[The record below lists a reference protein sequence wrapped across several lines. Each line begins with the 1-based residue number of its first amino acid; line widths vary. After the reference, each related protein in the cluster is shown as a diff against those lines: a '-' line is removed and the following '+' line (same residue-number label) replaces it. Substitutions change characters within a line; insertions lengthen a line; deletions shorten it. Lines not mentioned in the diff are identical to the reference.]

1 MREVIVRAERDK
13 TNYCIFGRILGRL
26 VRKYLYNSKKSSTFA
41 LAFEMK
47 RFWYILLILVS
58 IGVQWFEPMNK
69 PTVQP
74 VQTSGCAVQ
83 QTDHHT
89 LVGIQGEPLTLANNG
104 SNITTSVPTHFSA
117 NTQRTPFGKNRTRT
131 AFLRK
136 MIHHY
141 QPVFI
146 VFRGQERLETSPF
159 CSSAGNTYYVYFLRR
174 ILC

>member
-1 MREVIVRAERDK
+1 MNECSFCAENPAND
-13 TNYCIFGRILGRL
+13 
-26 VRKYLYNSKKSSTFA
+26 KKSHKNLHMWDFFCTFA
-41 LAFEMK
+41 FAFEMK

-58 IGVQWFEPMNK
+58 IGVQWFEPMDK
-69 PTVQP
+69 PTAKP
-74 VQTSGCAVQ
+74 VHTSCCAVQ
-83 QTDHHT
+83 PTDHHM

-117 NTQRTPFGKNRTRT
+117 NTERTPFGKNRTRT

-146 VFRGQERLETSPF
+146 VSRGQERLETSPF
-159 CSSAGNTYYVYFLRR
+159 CSSAGSTYYVYFLRR

>member
-1 MREVIVRAERDK
+1 M
-13 TNYCIFGRILGRL
+13 
-26 VRKYLYNSKKSSTFA
+26 
-41 LAFEMK
+41 
-47 RFWYILLILVS
+47 S
-58 IGVQWFEPMNK
+58 IGIQFFEPMDK
-69 PTVQP
+69 PTAKP
-74 VQTSGCAVQ
+74 VHTSGCAVQ

-104 SNITTSVPTHFSA
+104 SNITASVPTHFSA
-117 NTQRTPFGKNRTRT
+117 NTERTPFGKNRTRT

-159 CSSAGNTYYVYFLRR
+159 CSSAGSTYYVYFLRR

>member
-1 MREVIVRAERDK
+1 MWDFF
-13 TNYCIFGRILGRL
+13 C
-26 VRKYLYNSKKSSTFA
+26 TFA

-58 IGVQWFEPMNK
+58 IGVQWYEPMDK
-69 PTVQP
+69 PTAKP

-141 QPVFI
+141 QPF
-146 VFRGQERLETSPF
+146 FYCFSRSGT
-159 CSSAGNTYYVYFLRR
+159 A
-174 ILC
+174 

>member
-1 MREVIVRAERDK
+1 MWDFFC
-13 TNYCIFGRILGRL
+13 TL
-26 VRKYLYNSKKSSTFA
+26 A

-47 RFWYILLILVS
+47 RFWYILLILAS
-58 IGVQWFEPMNK
+58 IGVQWFEPMAK
-69 PTVQP
+69 PTAKP

-104 SNITTSVPTHFSA
+104 SNITASVPTHFSA
-117 NTQRTPFGKNRTRT
+117 NTERTPFGKNRTRT

-141 QPVFI
+141 QKYMPLLLMI
-146 VFRGQERLETSPF
+146 MIKLKLRL
-159 CSSAGNTYYVYFLRR
+159 LHR
-174 ILC
+174 

>member
-104 SNITTSVPTHFSA
+104 SNIT
-117 NTQRTPFGKNRTRT
+117 
-131 AFLRK
+131 
-136 MIHHY
+136 Y

>member
-117 NTQRTPFGKNRTRT
+117 NTQRTPFGKNRAHAFRQEQNPNGFLAQNDSSLPTCFYCFSRSGT
-131 AFLRK
+131 A
-136 MIHHY
+136 
-141 QPVFI
+141 
-146 VFRGQERLETSPF
+146 
-159 CSSAGNTYYVYFLRR
+159 
-174 ILC
+174 

>member
-1 MREVIVRAERDK
+1 MWDFF
-13 TNYCIFGRILGRL
+13 C
-26 VRKYLYNSKKSSTFA
+26 TFA

-58 IGVQWFEPMNK
+58 IGVQWFEPMDK
-69 PTVQP
+69 PTARP

-117 NTQRTPFGKNRTRT
+117 NTERTPFGKNRTRT

-159 CSSAGNTYYVYFLRR
+159 CSSAGSMYYVYFLRR

>member
-1 MREVIVRAERDK
+1 MWDFFC
-13 TNYCIFGRILGRL
+13 N
-26 VRKYLYNSKKSSTFA
+26 FA

-58 IGVQWFEPMNK
+58 IGVQWFEPMDK
-69 PTVQP
+69 PTMQT

-89 LVGIQGEPLTLANNG
+89 LVGIQGEPLTLANSG

-117 NTQRTPFGKNRTRT
+117 NTERTPFGKNRTRT

-146 VFRGQERLETSPF
+146 VFAVRNGLRQVLSVRLPGARTMYTSSGAF
-159 CSSAGNTYYVYFLRR
+159 CVDFQRKN
-174 ILC
+174 

>member
-1 MREVIVRAERDK
+1 MWDFFC
-13 TNYCIFGRILGRL
+13 N
-26 VRKYLYNSKKSSTFA
+26 FA

-47 RFWYILLILVS
+47 RYWYIFLILVS
-58 IGVQWFEPMNK
+58 IGVQLFEPMDK
-69 PTVQP
+69 PTMQP

-83 QTDHHT
+83 PTDHHT
-89 LVGIQGEPLTLANNG
+89 LVGIQGEPLTLANSG

-159 CSSAGNTYYVYFLRR
+159 CSSAGSTYYVYFLRR